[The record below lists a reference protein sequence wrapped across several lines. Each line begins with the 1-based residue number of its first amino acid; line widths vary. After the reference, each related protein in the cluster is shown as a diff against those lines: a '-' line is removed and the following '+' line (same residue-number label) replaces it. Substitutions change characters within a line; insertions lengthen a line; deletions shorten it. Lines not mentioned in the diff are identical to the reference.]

1 MKLARI
7 ALLLSAAAPTWGWA
21 STAAATPGAGL
32 NLNIVSML
40 LSLMLVVVT
49 ILVLAFL
56 LKRFNPN
63 MATSDDFKVVR
74 TLALGTKER
83 LLVVEIDNKQ
93 HLLGVTPQAINYLY
107 ELENPLPERE
117 MTPLAKQ
124 LSHLLN
130 TKNKT

>member
-1 MKLARI
+1 MMRYV
-7 ALLLSAAAPTWGWA
+7 LLFLTTLTPMLGYA
-21 STAAATPGAGL
+21 STASVPAGSAL

-40 LSLMLVVVT
+40 LSLVLVVVS

-56 LKRFNPN
+56 VKRFNPQL
-63 MATSDDFKVVR
+63 ATNDDFKVIR
-74 TLALGTKER
+74 SLALGTKER

-93 HLLGVTPQAINYLY
+93 HLLGVTPHAINYLY

-124 LSHLLN
+124 FSQLLN